1 MKRPIYGIA
10 AFGLLIPLPGPA
22 RAQYDYTT
30 LDVPGAILTVAIAIN
45 DAGQIVGRYTVG
57 GGDHG
62 FLLDVDGSYTTLDVP
77 GVTGTQAWGIN
88 DNGQVVGQAA
98 ADGRNHGF
106 LATPVP

>member
-1 MKRPIYGIA
+1 MTRLVYGSLVC
-10 AFGLLIPLPGPA
+10 GLLIAVPGLA

-30 LDVPGAILTVAIAIN
+30 LEVPGAILTVAIAIN

-106 LATPVP
+106 LATPN